1 MGNRGLWTAG
11 VGRDVGDETVHKAT
25 PHSNPT
31 RLPPAC
37 VRSERGRGAA
47 GHRAETD
54 GMVPPVQGRGE
65 NTSAGFP
72 GNRPMNANRTEDR
85 YSERVSNRSWRM
97 KVMRT
102 VSYLWRMEPI
112 KGKTVWITGASS
124 GIGEALAY
132 AYARQGAQLIL
143 SARREDLLRQVAAR
157 CGGQPLVV
165 PLDLA
170 DTAALPELVSGV
182 MARIGRLDILVNNG
196 GISQRSLV
204 KDTSFDVDR
213 KLVEVNLLGT
223 IALSKAVLPY
233 FLAQQS
239 GHYVVITSLMGKF
252 GAPMRSS
259 YAAAK
264 HGLHG
269 FFETLRAE
277 CWRENVRVTLVCP
290 GYVRTDISRHAL
302 TGDGSRQG
310 TMDEATDQG
319 ISPAVLAEKI
329 IIAVRRN
336 RRETCIGGKELLGV
350 YLQRFFPA
358 LLARIVR
365 TAKTT

>member
-1 MGNRGLWTAG
+1 M
-11 VGRDVGDETVHKAT
+11 
-25 PHSNPT
+25 
-31 RLPPAC
+31 
-37 VRSERGRGAA
+37 
-47 GHRAETD
+47 
-54 GMVPPVQGRGE
+54 
-65 NTSAGFP
+65 
-72 GNRPMNANRTEDR
+72 
-85 YSERVSNRSWRM
+85 
-97 KVMRT
+97 
-102 VSYLWRMEPI
+102 

-132 AYARQGAQLIL
+132 AFASQGARLIL
-143 SARREDLLRQVAAR
+143 SARRVDVLAAVATR
-157 CGGQPLVV
+157 CGADPLVV
-165 PLDLA
+165 PLDLSEPAAIPALVA
-170 DTAALPELVSGV
+170 DVIQRVGHV
-182 MARIGRLDILVNNG
+182 DILVNNG
-196 GISQRSLV
+196 GISQRSLIRE
-204 KDTSFDVDR
+204 TSFEVDR

-223 IALSKAVLPY
+223 IALSKAILPH
-233 FLAQQS
+233 FLERKA

-302 TGDGSRQG
+302 TGDGSQQG
-310 TMDEATDQG
+310 TMDEATDRG
-319 ISPAVLAEKI
+319 IAPDSLAAEI
-329 IIAVRRN
+329 VRAVRRN
-336 RRETCIGGKELLGV
+336 RREVYIGGKELLGV

-365 TAKTT
+365 TARTT